1 MAVIIGSARIDE
13 NGKAH
18 GGKAG
23 DNNGKEVST
32 QNWYKHSKGWRVLR
46 AKSPDVAAKIAACMK
61 AACNNKYI
69 GYDQYQ
75 RLTLYKAA
83 EPFSFDCAKV
93 ATKCETD
100 CSALV
105 RVCLA
110 YAGIKV
116 SNFRTTNQASV
127 MLASG
132 AFVEMTGSKYTDKS
146 DYLKAG
152 DVLVTKTQ
160 GHTVV
165 VLTDGAKAVSDNPAA
180 SGSVP
185 TTDTLEAALRKGDK
199 GTKVKKM
206 QTMLIACGYSCGK
219 WGADGSYG
227 NATLE
232 AVEAFQR
239 ANGLAV
245 DGVYGQKTHAALYAA
260 YVATQGFAKR
270 YVIVTGKTVNVR
282 TKSNVLGKILGTVKK
297 GTKLEYRGE
306 TASNGW
312 HAVKYNGA
320 NAWISGAYSKLEG

>member
-75 RLTLYKAA
+75 RLTLYNAA

-127 MLASG
+127 MLKTG
-132 AFVEMTGSKYTDKS
+132 KFVEMTGSKYTDKS

-152 DVLVTKTQ
+152 DVLVTPVQ

-165 VLTDGAKAVSDNPAA
+165 VLTDGVKAALDSPAA
-180 SGSVP
+180 SGSVSSITP
-185 TTDTLEAALRKGDK
+185 ETVLRKGDK

-206 QTMLIACGYSCGK
+206 QTMLIACGYSCGESR
-219 WGADGSYG
+219 ADGDFGS
-227 NATLE
+227 ATLK
-232 AVEAFQR
+232 AVEAFQK
-239 ANGLAV
+239 ANGLEV
-245 DGVYGQKTHAALYAA
+245 DGVYGQKTHKALYAA
-260 YVATQGFAKR
+260 YVALNGFAKR

-282 TKSNVLGKILGTVKK
+282 AKSNVLGKILGTVKK
-297 GTKLEYRGE
+297 GTKLEYHGE

-312 HAVKYNGA
+312 HAVKYNGV